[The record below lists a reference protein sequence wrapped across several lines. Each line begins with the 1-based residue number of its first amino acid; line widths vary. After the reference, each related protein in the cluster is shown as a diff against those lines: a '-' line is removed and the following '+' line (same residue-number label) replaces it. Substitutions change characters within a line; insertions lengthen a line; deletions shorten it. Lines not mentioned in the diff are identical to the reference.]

1 LISVPSHFPSLTDL
15 FQGGNILEKYCTG
28 VRKMGMGLPDNI
40 IMVPEGTREAWSPLV
55 FIPVLQNKLFNK
67 TIKEVFSLI
76 LLFFYL

>member
-1 LISVPSHFPSLTDL
+1 
-15 FQGGNILEKYCTG
+15 
-28 VRKMGMGLPDNI
+28 MGMGLPDNI

-67 TIKEVFSLI
+67 TIKEVYSLI